1 MLQERMPEM
10 GTDTE
15 GIGATTPGS
24 NDVIH
29 VFLVEDHE
37 IVREGTRRLIE
48 SNGDIQ
54 VIGEAGSGEDAVEAP
69 ELSAAQVVLCD
80 MMLPG
85 INGIET
91 VRQILERHPDLKIV
105 MLSSFGE
112 DHLLQALDAGAVGY
126 LLKKAGQ
133 EELVRGVR
141 DAADGGTPLSPSLS
155 TVLVSRL
162 RDSGGAGPLDLTAR
176 QKDVLRMVSRGDSTK
191 EIADQLF
198 MSPATVKREL
208 RAIFDRLGVSNRAH
222 AVAQAQQRGI
232 I

>member
-1 MLQERMPEM
+1 MLQDRIPAMDA
-10 GTDTE
+10 DTE
-15 GIGATTPGS
+15 EDGVTTPESDGP
-24 NDVIH
+24 IR

-48 SNGDIQ
+48 ADGDIQ
-54 VIGEAGSGEDAVEAP
+54 VVGEADSGEDAVDSP

-80 MMLPG
+80 VMLPG

-91 VRQILERHPDLKIV
+91 VRQILERYPSIKVV

-112 DHLLQALDAGAVGY
+112 DHLLQALDAGAAGY

-133 EELVRGVR
+133 EELTRGVR
-141 DAADGGTPLSPSLS
+141 DAASGGTPLSPSLS

-162 RDSGGAGPLDLTAR
+162 RSGGASGPLDLTAR
-176 QKDVLRMVSRGDSTK
+176 QKDVLRMVASGDSTK

>member
-1 MLQERMPEM
+1 MLQERMPV
-10 GTDTE
+10 TE
-15 GIGATTPGS
+15 TVTEESGNSDRDADGPIR
-24 NDVIH
+24 
-29 VFLVEDHE
+29 VFLIEDHE

-48 SNGDIQ
+48 ADGDIK
-54 VIGEAGSGEDAVEAP
+54 VIGEADSGEDAVDAP
-69 ELSAAQVVLCD
+69 ELASAHVALCD

-85 INGIET
+85 IDGIET
-91 VRQILERHPDLKIV
+91 LRRMMERYPDLKVV
-105 MLSSFGE
+105 MLSTFGE
-112 DHLLQALDAGAVGY
+112 DHLLPALDAGAVGY

-133 EELVRGVR
+133 EELSRAVR
-141 DAADGGTPLSPSLS
+141 DAAAGGTPLSPSLS

-162 RDSGGAGPLDLTAR
+162 RDNGHGGPLDLSAR
-176 QKDVLRMVSRGDSTK
+176 QKDVLRMVAKGDSTK

-208 RAIFDRLGVSNRAH
+208 RAIFDRLGVGNRAH